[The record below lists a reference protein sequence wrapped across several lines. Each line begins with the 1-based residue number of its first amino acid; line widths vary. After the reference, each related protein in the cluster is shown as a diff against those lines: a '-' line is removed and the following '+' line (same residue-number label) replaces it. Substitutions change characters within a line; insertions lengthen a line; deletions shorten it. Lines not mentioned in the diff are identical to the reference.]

1 MKFNI
6 EPAFEHGTVVRTAV
20 LLVNL
25 GSPDAPTP
33 NAVRR
38 YLAEFLSDPR
48 VVEIPAL
55 LWKIILHGIIL
66 RVRPA
71 KSAAKYAAVWGSD
84 GAPLKVHTEKQAKLL
99 RGYLGEQ
106 DVHVLVAYAMRYGQP
121 GIAEVLDALKQR
133 RVERILLLPLYPQ
146 YSATTTASVMDAVGE
161 WLARTRNQPEIRSI
175 KHFHDH
181 SGYIEALASSIQ
193 DYWQAHGRPQKL
205 LMSFHGVPK
214 RTLTLGDPYH
224 CECYKTARLL
234 SEWLGL
240 QQGQVLVTFQS
251 RFGKA
256 EWLKP
261 YTFPVLAAL
270 AKKGVERVDVVCPGF
285 VSDCLE
291 TLEEIAIE
299 GKQEF
304 LKHGGKEFH
313 YIPCLNQQDAW
324 IKALADLAQQ
334 HLQGWPIHHSEDPV
348 MKEIERTAL
357 ETSRMRALTRGATN

>member
-1 MKFNI
+1 MKFNR
-6 EPAFEHGTVVRTAV
+6 EPDFEHGTAARTAV
-20 LLVNL
+20 VLVNL

-33 NAVRR
+33 GAVRR

-55 LWKIILHGIIL
+55 LWKLILHGVVL

-71 KSAAKYAAVWGSD
+71 RSAAKYAMVWESE

-99 RGYLGEQ
+99 RGYLGAQ
-106 DVHVLVAYAMRYGQP
+106 GVHVLVAYAMRYGKP
-121 GIAEVLDALKQR
+121 AIAEVLDALKQR

-146 YSATTTASVMDAVGE
+146 YSATTTASVMDAVGA
-161 WLARTRNQPEIRSI
+161 WLAHTRNQPEIRAI

-181 SGYIEALASSIQ
+181 SGYIEALAAVIQ
-193 DYWQAHGRPQKL
+193 AYWQKHGRPDKL
-205 LMSFHGVPK
+205 VISFHGVPK

-234 SEWLGL
+234 TEWLGL
-240 QQGQVLVTFQS
+240 KQEQVMVTFQS

-270 AKKGVERVDVVCPGF
+270 ATKGVERVDVVCPGF

-313 YIPCLNQQDAW
+313 YIPCLNEEDAW

-334 HLQGWPIHHSEDPV
+334 HLQGWPTHYPEDPLL
-348 MKEIERTAL
+348 KEVERNAL
-357 ETSRMRALTRGATN
+357 ENSRMHALARGAKN